1 MAVKKNQTVE
11 KTEDAVQ
18 EVQDQTFTKEQFLKS
33 KLYDEKR
40 DLVNALLD
48 DNKKYTKDEVEELI
62 QSFMTGERK
71 GE

>member
-1 MAVKKNQTVE
+1 MAAKKNQAVE

-18 EVQDQTFTKEQFLKS
+18 EVQEQFTKEQFLKS
-33 KLYDEKR
+33 ELYAGRR

-48 DNKKYTKDEVEELI
+48 DSKKYTKDEVEAMI

>member
-18 EVQDQTFTKEQFLKS
+18 EVHDQTFTKEQFLKS